1 MANLQQFESIS
12 PFVWGINKIPC
23 NTALCKRLEANDV
36 KTYLLTFKT
45 SDVTSGSGH
54 VTPSRSPFAVNVDL
68 KVSNKAERNA

>member
-1 MANLQQFESIS
+1 M
-12 PFVWGINKIPC
+12 
-23 NTALCKRLEANDV
+23 

-45 SDVTSGSGH
+45 SDMTSGSGH